1 MPWVIGEGGVV
12 CDVTSPEKLAKCIEE
27 VMGDV
32 VLRKRLAEG
41 ARRRVKE
48 MFDIEKVVDL
58 YEAEL
63 KKVANG

>member
-1 MPWVIGEGGVV
+1 
-12 CDVTSPEKLAKCIEE
+12 
-27 VMGDV
+27 MGDEG
-32 VLRKRLAEG
+32 LRKRLGERG
-41 ARRRVKE
+41 KQRVNE